1 MRKLSK
7 TLHQI
12 LSIVVG
18 IFISIICF
26 SGAMLI
32 FENEFTEWQ
41 NPHLYNVTPLESG
54 ARPLTSL
61 LPEILATQP
70 QGAEI
75 TYLFKN
81 LRLISNTICRCHGSK
96 MP

>member
-41 NPHLYNVTPLESG
+41 NPDLYNVTPPRRWCQTAYVSI
-54 ARPLTSL
+54 ARDTGNPAARSRNNLYRHKRQSL
-61 LPEILATQP
+61 KKL
-70 QGAEI
+70 
-75 TYLFKN
+75 
-81 LRLISNTICRCHGSK
+81 
-96 MP
+96 